1 MADPNPKKELSM
13 EQRLLLAFVLMGVVI
28 FASQYLLPKPP
39 SPPPTAKNDAK
50 PAAKND
56 ATAPAKPAASQTATP
71 PAGAAESKTPEAT
84 VATKEEFP
92 FIDTNLYRIQ
102 FANRGA
108 VVLSW
113 VLKNFKD
120 NAGRPLDLVSAA
132 NTTLIGLR
140 PFAYDVKDQGVPTD
154 LNKALF
160 AIEKGADGRS
170 ITFTY
175 SDGKVSA
182 RKRFRFEPKSY
193 LTAVESDVTVN
204 GAPLSH
210 LLLWRGGF
218 GDQSVDKAYAAQFS
232 LRQEPN
238 ENYPTTLESA
248 AGESGPVTNAGNY
261 RFAGLQDAYFAALF
275 LPKAGQTIEI
285 KTFTDKLPYPAG
297 SKDFLPF
304 VGAGIGA
311 AGRNEFGLYVGPKDL
326 ELLKATDPR
335 LESVVD
341 WGWFGWIARPLFAML
356 RWVQSYTGGNW
367 GWAIVAVTVL
377 INVALVPLKL
387 SSMKSMKKM
396 ALLQPQIQAINDKYK
411 GVGLKDPRANDKNTE
426 IMDLYKKNN
435 VNPAGGC
442 VPLLLQFPFF
452 IGFYKVLSVATEL
465 RGAEWLW
472 VTDLS
477 RPETIAL
484 RILPLL
490 MLGSQIYLQKMT
502 PSTGGDPAQQRMMMF
517 MMPVMMAFLFWNA
530 SSGLVLYWLTGNVV
544 GIVQQLFFNQLTPST
559 GVTAAPAAPKK
570 KGK

>member
-1 MADPNPKKELSM
+1 M

-39 SPPPTAKNDAK
+39 VPP
-50 PAAKND
+50 PAAKKE
-56 ATAPAKPAASQTATP
+56 ATAANKPEEKQAETPAAA
-71 PAGAAESKTPEAT
+71 AGAAPAAEAPAAPAESIA
-84 VATKEEFP
+84 AAREEFP
-92 FIDTNLYRIQ
+92 FLDTDLYRIQ

-120 NAGRPLDLVSAA
+120 NAGKPLDLVSPE
-132 NTTLIGLR
+132 NTTLLGIR
-140 PFAYDVKDQGVPTD
+140 PFSYDFKEQAAPVN

-160 AIEKGADGRS
+160 TVEKGEDGKS
-170 ITFTY
+170 ISFTF
-175 SDGKVSA
+175 SDGKVFA
-182 RKRFRFEPKSY
+182 RKQFSFKDKSY
-193 LTAVESDVTVN
+193 LGEIKSEVTAN

-210 LLLWRGGF
+210 LLVWRGGF
-218 GDQSVDKAYAAQFS
+218 GDQTVDKAYAVQYS
-232 LRQEPN
+232 LRQERN

-261 RFAGLQDAYFAALF
+261 VFLGLQDAYFGALF
-275 LPKAGQTIEI
+275 LPKEGQTVEL

-304 VGAGIGA
+304 VGAGVGT
-311 AGRNEFGLYVGPKDL
+311 AGKNEFAVYVGPKDL

-356 RWVQSYTGGNW
+356 RWVQTYTAGNW

-426 IMDLYKKNN
+426 IMELYKKNG

-465 RGAEWLW
+465 RGADWLW

-477 RPETIAL
+477 RPETIPL
-484 RILPLL
+484 RMLPLL
-490 MLGSQIYLQKMT
+490 MLGSQVYLQKMT
-502 PSTGGDPAQQRMMMF
+502 PATGGDPAQQRMMMF

-544 GIVQQLFFNQLTPST
+544 GIVQQLFFNKLTPST
-559 GVTAAPAAPKK
+559 GVSAAPAAPKK

>member
-1 MADPNPKKELSM
+1 MADPKPKKDLSM

-39 SPPPTAKNDAK
+39 APP
-50 PAAKND
+50 PAAKKEVPAAAKPEANKQG
-56 ATAPAKPAASQTATP
+56 APTPTPAAAAAAEAPAAPA
-71 PAGAAESKTPEAT
+71 EAT
-84 VATKEEFP
+84 VASREEFP
-92 FIDTNLYRIQ
+92 FLDTDLYRIQ

-120 NAGRPLDLVSAA
+120 NTGKPLDLVSPE
-132 NTTLIGLR
+132 NTTLIGVR
-140 PFAYDVKDQGVPTD
+140 PFAYDFKEQAVPAD

-160 AIEKGADGRS
+160 SYEKGTDGKS
-170 ITFTY
+170 ITFTF
-175 SDGKVSA
+175 SDGKVLAKKQFSF
-182 RKRFRFEPKSY
+182 KDKSY
-193 LTAVESDVTVN
+193 LGAITSEVTSN

-210 LLLWRGGF
+210 LLVWRGGF

-232 LRQEPN
+232 LRQEQN

-248 AGESGPVTNAGNY
+248 AGESGPVSNAGNY
-261 RFAGLQDAYFAALF
+261 TFVGLQDAYFGALF
-275 LPKAGQTIEI
+275 LPKTGQTVEI

-304 VGAGIGA
+304 VGAAVGA

-356 RWVQSYTGGNW
+356 RWVQTYTGGNW

-426 IMDLYKKNN
+426 IMDLYKKNG

-465 RGAEWLW
+465 RGADWLW

-477 RPETIAL
+477 RPETIPL
-484 RILPLL
+484 RMLPIL

-559 GVTAAPAAPKK
+559 GVTAAPAAAKK

>member
-1 MADPNPKKELSM
+1 M

-28 FASQYLLPKPP
+28 FASQYLMPK
-39 SPPPTAKNDAK
+39 SP
-50 PAAKND
+50 
-56 ATAPAKPAASQTATP
+56 TP
-71 PAGAAESKTPEAT
+71 PAVAKKDAGQVMKQEAKAGTPGAPVAAAAAAEAPLQPTET
-84 VATKEEFP
+84 TTATKEEFP
-92 FIDTNLYRIQ
+92 FLDTDLYRIQ

-120 NAGRPLDLVSAA
+120 NTGRPLDLVSAV
-132 NTTLIGLR
+132 NTTAIGVR
-140 PFAYDVKDQGVPTD
+140 PFSYDFRDQKPAVE
-154 LNKALF
+154 LSSALF
-160 AIEKGADGRS
+160 AMEKGADGKS

-175 SDGKVSA
+175 SDGKVTA
-182 RKRFRFEPKSY
+182 RKSFSFKDKSY
-193 LTAVESDVTVN
+193 MGEVKSEVVSN
-204 GAPLSH
+204 GALLSH
-210 LLLWRGGF
+210 GLVWRGGF
-218 GDQSVDKAYAAQFS
+218 GDQSVDKSYAAQLALF
-232 LRQEPN
+232 QEAN
-238 ENYPTTLESA
+238 ENYPTIYESSKA
-248 AGESGPVTNAGNY
+248 ENGPIVNAGNY
-261 RFAGLQDAYFAALF
+261 TFVGLEDAFFAALF
-275 LPKAGQTIEI
+275 LPKAGQTVEI

-304 VGAGIGA
+304 VGAGVGL
-311 AGRNEFGLYVGPKDL
+311 AGKNEFKLYVGPKDL
-326 ELLKATDPR
+326 EILKATDPR
-335 LESVVD
+335 IESVVD

-356 RWVQSYTGGNW
+356 RWVHANSFQNW
-367 GWAIVAVTVL
+367 GWAIVLVTVL

-411 GVGLKDPRANDKNTE
+411 GVGMNDPRANEKNTE
-426 IMDLYKKNN
+426 TMDLYKKNG

-477 RPETIAL
+477 RPETLAL
-484 RILPLL
+484 RVLPLL

-502 PSTGGDPAQQRMMMF
+502 PATGGDPAQQRMMMF

-544 GIVQQLFFNQLTPST
+544 GIVQQMFFNKLTPAT
-559 GVTAAPAAPKK
+559 GVTAAPLAVKK
-570 KGK
+570 KK

>member
-1 MADPNPKKELSM
+1 M

-28 FASQYLLPKPP
+28 FASQYLMPK
-39 SPPPTAKNDAK
+39 SP
-50 PAAKND
+50 
-56 ATAPAKPAASQTATP
+56 TP
-71 PAGAAESKTPEAT
+71 PAVAKKDAGQVMKQEAKAGTPGAPVAAAAAEAPLQPTET
-84 VATKEEFP
+84 TTATKEEFP
-92 FIDTNLYRIQ
+92 FLDTDLYRIQ

-120 NAGRPLDLVSAA
+120 NTGRPLDLVSAV
-132 NTTLIGLR
+132 NTTAIGVR
-140 PFAYDVKDQGVPTD
+140 PFSYDFRDQKPAVE
-154 LNKALF
+154 LSSALF
-160 AIEKGADGRS
+160 AMEKGADGKS

-175 SDGKVSA
+175 SDGKVTA
-182 RKRFRFEPKSY
+182 RKSFSFKDKSY
-193 LTAVESDVTVN
+193 MGEVKSEVVSN
-204 GAPLSH
+204 GALLSH
-210 LLLWRGGF
+210 GLVWRGGF
-218 GDQSVDKAYAAQFS
+218 GDQSVDKSDAAQLALF
-232 LRQEPN
+232 QEAN
-238 ENYPTTLESA
+238 ENYPTIYESSKA
-248 AGESGPVTNAGNY
+248 ENGPIVNAGNY
-261 RFAGLQDAYFAALF
+261 TFVGLEDAFFAALF
-275 LPKAGQTIEI
+275 LPKAGQTVEI

-304 VGAGIGA
+304 VGAGVGL
-311 AGRNEFGLYVGPKDL
+311 AGKNEFKLYVGPKDL
-326 ELLKATDPR
+326 EILKATDPR
-335 LESVVD
+335 IESVVD

-356 RWVQSYTGGNW
+356 RWVHANSFQNW
-367 GWAIVAVTVL
+367 GWAIVLVTVL

-411 GVGLKDPRANDKNTE
+411 GVGMNDPRANEKNTE
-426 IMDLYKKNN
+426 TMDLYKKNG

-477 RPETIAL
+477 RPETLAL
-484 RILPLL
+484 RVLPLL

-502 PSTGGDPAQQRMMMF
+502 PATGGDPAQQRMMMF

-544 GIVQQLFFNQLTPST
+544 GIVQQMFFNKLTPAT
-559 GVTAAPAAPKK
+559 GVTAAPLAVKK
-570 KGK
+570 KK

>member
-39 SPPPTAKNDAK
+39 SPPP
-50 PAAKND
+50 AAKKE
-56 ATAPAKPAASQTATP
+56 APAPAKPAIPAAATP
-71 PAGAAESKTPEAT
+71 ASKPAAGEPPEAKAPEAAA
-84 VATKEEFP
+84 ATREEFP
-92 FIDTNLYRIQ
+92 FVDTDLYRIQ

-113 VLKNFKD
+113 VLKGFKD
-120 NAGRPLDLVSAA
+120 NTGRPLDLVSPE
-132 NTTLIGLR
+132 NTMLIGLR
-140 PFAYDVKDQGVPTD
+140 PFSYDLKDQAAPTD

-170 ITFTY
+170 ISFTY

-193 LTAVESDVTVN
+193 LAAVESDVTVN
-204 GAPLSH
+204 GAPVSH
-210 LLLWRGGF
+210 LLTWRGGF

-275 LPKAGQTIEI
+275 LPKAGQTMEI

-297 SKDFLPF
+297 SKEFLPF
-304 VGAGIGA
+304 VGAAVGT
-311 AGRNEFGLYVGPKDL
+311 AGRNEFGLFVGPKDL

-356 RWVQSYTGGNW
+356 RWVQAYTGGNW

-396 ALLQPQIQAINDKYK
+396 ALLQPQIQAINDRYK
-411 GVGLKDPRANDKNTE
+411 GVGLNDPRANEKNTE

>member
-39 SPPPTAKNDAK
+39 APP
-50 PAAKND
+50 PAAKKE
-56 ATAPAKPAASQTATP
+56 APAAAKPEAKQAAPAAPAAAPAAEAPATP
-71 PAGAAESKTPEAT
+71 VETTTAA
-84 VATKEEFP
+84 KEEFP
-92 FIDTNLYRIQ
+92 FLDTDLYRIQ
-102 FANRGA
+102 FANRGG

-120 NAGRPLDLVSAA
+120 NTGKPLDLVSPE
-132 NTTLIGLR
+132 NTTMIGVR
-140 PFAYDVKDQGVPTD
+140 PFAYDFKEQATPVD

-160 AIEKGADGRS
+160 TVEKGEDGKS
-170 ITFTY
+170 ITFVY
-175 SDGKVSA
+175 ADGKVTA
-182 RKRFRFEPKSY
+182 RKQFRFKDKSY
-193 LTAVESDVTVN
+193 LGEIKSEVTAN
-204 GAPLSH
+204 GAPVSH
-210 LLLWRGGF
+210 LLVWRGGF
-218 GDQSVDKAYAAQFS
+218 GDQSVDKAYAVQFS
-232 LRQEPN
+232 LRQEQN

-248 AGESGPVTNAGNY
+248 AGESGPVTNSGN
-261 RFAGLQDAYFAALF
+261 FTFVGLQDAYFGALF
-275 LPKAGQTIEI
+275 LPKSPQTLEI

-311 AGRNEFGLYVGPKDL
+311 AGKNDFSMFVGPKDL
-326 ELLKATDPR
+326 ELLKATD
-335 LESVVD
+335 
-341 WGWFGWIARPLFAML
+341 WIARPLFAML
-356 RWVQSYTGGNW
+356 RWVQTYTGGNW

-411 GVGLKDPRANDKNTE
+411 GVGLKDPRANDKNNE
-426 IMDLYKKNN
+426 IMELYKKNG

-465 RGAEWLW
+465 RGADWLW

-477 RPETIAL
+477 RPETIPL
-484 RILPLL
+484 RMLPLL

-559 GVTAAPAAPKK
+559 GVSAAPVAPKK